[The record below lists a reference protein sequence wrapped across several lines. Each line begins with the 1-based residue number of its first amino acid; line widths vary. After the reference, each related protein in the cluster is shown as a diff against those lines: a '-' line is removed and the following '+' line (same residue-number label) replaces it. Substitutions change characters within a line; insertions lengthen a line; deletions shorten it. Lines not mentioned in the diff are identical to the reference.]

1 MNIKKIW
8 GDINDPQDR
17 DLASLLQVS
26 KLSKFS
32 SHSPLEKIKKN
43 LLMNMIWTILI
54 CLIYVV
60 VLFYFQ
66 IWQVQ
71 ICIGLVLLFSLWALY
86 TAYQQYIH
94 INSAVSA
101 GNTVLHELKR
111 HYQSINDWMNT
122 QQRVALLVYPISAAG
137 GFMLGGVLGSGKPVE
152 VFMHKPFMLI
162 ILLITI
168 AVLVPVCWYMAKWM
182 FNYSFGKHLKTLKNN
197 INALEEEK

>member
-1 MNIKKIW
+1 MDIKKTW
-8 GDINDPQDR
+8 GEINDPQDG
-17 DLASLLQVS
+17 DLSSLLQAS

-43 LLMNMIWTILI
+43 LLMNMIWTVLI

-60 VLFYFQ
+60 VIFYFQ

-71 ICIGLVLLFSLWALY
+71 ICIVLVLLFSLWALY

-94 INSAVSA
+94 FNSNVSA

-111 HYQSINDWMNT
+111 HHKSINDWMNM
-122 QQRVALLVYPISAAG
+122 QQRVALLVYPVSAAG
-137 GFMLGGVLGSGKPVE
+137 GFMLGGVLGSGKPVA
-152 VFMHKPFMLI
+152 VFMHKPFMPV

-168 AVLVPVCWYMAKWM
+168 VVLVPVCWYMARWM
-182 FNYSFGKHLKTLKNN
+182 FNYSFGKHLKTLKKN
-197 INALEEEK
+197 IDALEEEK